1 MRLILDTNRYVDFC
15 RGVPEVVDTLRRADQ
30 IHLPFVTLAEL
41 RSGFLCGSRS
51 RHNER
56 TLTRFLGSSR
66 GRVLFP
72 DDQTPNHD
80 ARLVQQL
87 RGQGTPIPTNDL
99 WIASLTLL
107 HALVLISRDSHFD
120 HLSQRARL

>member
-66 GRVLFP
+66 VRVLFP
-72 DDQTPNHD
+72 DDQTPHHY
-80 ARLVQQL
+80 ARLFQQL